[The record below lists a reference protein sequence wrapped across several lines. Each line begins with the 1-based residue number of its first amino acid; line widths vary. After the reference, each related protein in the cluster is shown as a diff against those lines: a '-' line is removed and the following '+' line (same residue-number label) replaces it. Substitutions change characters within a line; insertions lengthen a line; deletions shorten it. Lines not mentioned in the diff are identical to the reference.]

1 MALKVHVWHGQ
12 LGQVNSG
19 SWVYGSFA
27 IAVNNMSELR
37 AACRDVGLHRPA
49 ETYGPKSD
57 PSLAEAALGQPGVVL
72 FKETEQGSD
81 GSICQVQPTK

>member
-12 LGQVNSG
+12 LGQVSSG
-19 SWVYGSFA
+19 TWKYGSFA

-37 AACRDVGLHRPA
+37 AACRKAGLHRPSQ
-49 ETYGPKSD
+49 TYGPQAD
-57 PSLAEAALGQPGVVL
+57 RLLAEAALAQPGVVL

-81 GSICQVQPTK
+81 GSIKQVQPST